1 LKVSAVFS
9 LAYALFAAVHAV
21 LAVLLARAAV
31 GRRSVPLG
39 LAALVAAGLVYDNGV
54 VAAGRL
60 IGEGGLLMAL
70 NHPRFV
76 IHALLTPLLIVT
88 AVGLARA
95 CGAGWARA
103 RAVHVLA
110 WCLALGL
117 VGYGLVAEVYGLELA
132 AAPEGDALRYSAAH
146 TAPPVPAIVTVVALL
161 AAGLATVRRGGAWM
175 AGGAA
180 AMFAAS
186 AVHSAPM
193 AIANLGEVAF
203 LAGIAMTAHRTPA
216 APTPRPAG
224 TAA

>member
-117 VGYGLVAEVYGLELA
+117 VYGLELA

-216 APTPRPAG
+216 VG
-224 TAA
+224 